1 MNGEQTVSPPALARW
16 LLRRALDGP
25 ARSAIVG
32 DLDEEFATF
41 KVPEL
46 GARAARRWYWR
57 QAILS
62 IVACVRAADEHSTD
76 PEQASL
82 LAVGNMMRRRD
93 GLGADLRSAV
103 RFCARSPLTSAAVI
117 LTLAIG
123 VAANTAMF
131 SVLNATLLKK
141 LPIANADRLVS
152 IEEKEGGS
160 FTYPEYLATRDTPGL
175 RAVVAGGP
183 TSTLMTH
190 RNGKRRVVI
199 QLVTANYFEALGV
212 QPGARGRLL
221 ESNDDLPGRAPVV
234 VLSYAFWRNHF
245 AADPTVIGSTIKLHH
260 AFFTVAGIAPDGFAG
275 TQIGFA
281 PDLWVPLTHGPLI
294 ENNPAMLGPASAWL
308 GMDGILEH
316 VDSVGVVRDA
326 LAARW
331 RAIGQRDDP
340 VVERIPRGHDWNR
353 WAGTAAGSS
362 PVKLVSL
369 FVLLILLV
377 GCLNVSIL
385 LGAQVHD
392 RQRELAIRASLG
404 AGRLRLLRQLV
415 AEHLLLASLAGV
427 AGGTLG
433 VLIARTLASRLG
445 TRLTPADLDVSFDAR
460 VLFFTIAVS
469 LTTGLLIGALPAL
482 RWSKVDPLGIL
493 RSGNTG
499 LNRVFRSSGLW
510 WLIPGQ
516 VALGTVLL
524 TSAGVLVKTIHELK
538 AGIALSAPER
548 IWFADLQVDT
558 MPSTLAAFGDFQ
570 ANLRAHLTEMPGIEA
585 AGLATGRPL
594 ATIRRGPLR
603 VEGMTTVPK
612 SQPMPWGPPPPPPPR
627 GAPPLEKLWIV
638 SNDYVTPGFFP
649 AMGLAMVNGRD
660 FTTADSAAAPRVA
673 IVNETLATRAFG
685 KANPIGRHVSW
696 AERSAFDITIVVV
709 VRDLRTEDLR
719 RAAPDAIFFP
729 LAQISGGYAKE
740 STVTGALEPIDLSI
754 VLRSRPGQPFTREQ
768 IAQQVGAFDPTLF
781 IDRVWTFDEEAG
793 LALSQERLL
802 AWLGSTFSAIA
813 LVLLIVGLYGVL
825 AAAVVRGRRELGI
838 RLALG
843 ATPRS
848 LRAMVVGRSVGV
860 IAAGLAFGLP
870 LSYAFVRTFAQL
882 LYGVAPIEPAVVAAT
897 ISTVVTTAILAAYV
911 PAYRAARV
919 DPVVALRM
927 D

>member
-1 MNGEQTVSPPALARW
+1 MSAQQATAPPALARW
-16 LLRRALDGP
+16 LLRRALDG
-25 ARSAIVG
+25 ATRSAIVG

-41 KVPEL
+41 KVPQL

-57 QAILS
+57 QTILS
-62 IVACVRAADEHSTD
+62 MAACLRAAAERSAD
-76 PEQASL
+76 PEQAPL
-82 LAVGNMMRRRD
+82 LTVANTMWRRD
-93 GLGADLRSAV
+93 GLGADLRSAL

-123 VAANTAMF
+123 VAANTALF
-131 SVLNATLLKK
+131 SVLNATLLKE

-152 IEEKEGGS
+152 IEEREGGS
-160 FTYPEYLATRDTPGL
+160 FTYPEYLATRATPGL
-175 RAVVAGGP
+175 RSVIAGGR
-183 TSTLMTH
+183 TSTLMTD
-190 RNGKRRVVI
+190 RNGKHRVVV
-199 QLVTANYFEALGV
+199 QFVTANYFEALGV
-212 QPGARGRLL
+212 QPAARGRLL
-221 ESNDDLPGRAPVV
+221 ESNDDLPGRAPVAV
-234 VLSYAFWRNHF
+234 VSHAFWRNRF
-245 AADPTVIGSTIKLHH
+245 ASDPNVIGSSVKLHH
-260 AFFTVAGIAPDGFAG
+260 AFFTIAGIAPDGFAG

-281 PDLWVPLTHGPLI
+281 PDLWVPLTRGPLI
-294 ENNPAMLGPASAWL
+294 ENNPAMLGPTSAWL
-308 GMDGILEH
+308 GIDGILEH
-316 VDSVGVVRDA
+316 RDSVSVVRDA

-331 RAIGQRDDP
+331 RAIGTRDEP
-340 VVERIPRGHDWNR
+340 VVRLIPRGHEWDR
-353 WAGTAAGSS
+353 REGAAADSAM
-362 PVKLVSL
+362 KLVSL
-369 FVLLILLV
+369 FVVLILLV
-377 GCLNVSIL
+377 GCLNVSSL

-404 AGRLRLLRQLV
+404 AGRLRLLRQLL
-415 AEHLLLASLAGV
+415 AEHLLLAALAGI

-433 VLIARTLASRLG
+433 VLIARTLASVMG
-445 TRLTPADLDVSFDAR
+445 TRLTPGDLDVSFDAR
-460 VLFFTIAVS
+460 VLFFTIAIS
-469 LTTGLLIGALPAL
+469 LITGLFVGALPAL

-493 RSGNTG
+493 RSGSTG
-499 LNRVFRSSGLW
+499 VNRVFRSSGLW

-524 TSAGVLVKTIHELK
+524 TSAGVLVKTVHELK

-548 IWFADLQVDT
+548 IWFADLQMDT
-558 MPSTLAAFGDFQ
+558 MPSTVAAFDDFQ
-570 ANLRAHLTEMPGIEA
+570 ANFRARVTEMPGAEA

-649 AMGLAMVNGRD
+649 AMGLAILNGRD
-660 FTTADSAAAPRVA
+660 FTTADSASAPRVA

-685 KANPIGRHVSW
+685 NANPIGRRVSW
-696 AERSAFDITIVVV
+696 AERSKFDITIVGV
-709 VRDLRTEDLR
+709 VRDLRSEDLH

-729 LAQISGGYAKE
+729 LAQIAA
-740 STVTGALEPIDLSI
+740 TDTRDITATGALEPIDVRI
-754 VLRSRPGQPFTREQ
+754 VLRSRPGQHFTREQ
-768 IAQQVGAFDPTLF
+768 IARQVREFDPALF

-793 LALSQERLL
+793 LALRQERLL
-802 AWLGSTFSAIA
+802 AWLGSSFSAIA
-813 LVLLIVGLYGVL
+813 LALLIVGLYGVL

-860 IAAGLAFGLP
+860 IAVGLLFGLP
-870 LSYAFVRTFAQL
+870 LSYAFIRTFTQL
-882 LYGVAPIEPAVVAAT
+882 LYGVAPIEPLVVAAT
-897 ISTVVTTAILAAYV
+897 ISTVVATAILAAYV
-911 PAYRAARV
+911 PAHRAAGV
-919 DPVVALRM
+919 DPVGALRM